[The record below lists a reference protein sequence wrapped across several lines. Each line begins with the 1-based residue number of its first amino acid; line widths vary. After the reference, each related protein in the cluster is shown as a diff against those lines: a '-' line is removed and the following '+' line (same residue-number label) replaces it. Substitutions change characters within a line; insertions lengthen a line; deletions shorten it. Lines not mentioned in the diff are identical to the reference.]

1 MQGDKGTPM
10 VSMVSPRH
18 DEHPDDLLVVD
29 SPSLRGR
36 LSESAFPDNPLLG
49 AKPSF
54 GKRASRTLIRYLIAC
69 GVGVGGTL
77 AWQSY
82 GDAAKQT
89 VAAWGAE
96 RGWPMTWLSNGDAVN
111 ASPPRPERTEAVP
124 TAQKVAE
131 IGPGPAGG
139 SSSDL
144 EQLKTMT
151 LGMAA
156 TLTTMREKIEQLAAG
171 QQQTASDIA
180 KLQAAEQEIRHK
192 ISAAATRPAVAA
204 PSKPAPIAPPRA
216 LAPPR

>member
-1 MQGDKGTPM
+1 M
-10 VSMVSPRH
+10 VSMVSPRQ
-18 DEHPDDLLVVD
+18 DEHSDDLLVVD

-36 LSESAFPDNPLLG
+36 LSESAFPDNPLLP
-49 AKPSF
+49 ARPSF
-54 GKRASRTLIRYLIAC
+54 GKRASRAFIRYLIAC

-89 VAAWGAE
+89 AATWGAE
-96 RGWPMTWLSNGDAVN
+96 RGWPMTWLSNGEAVN
-111 ASPPRPERTEAVP
+111 ANPSRPERMGAAP

-131 IGPGPAGG
+131 IVPGPAGG

-151 LGMAA
+151 LGLAA
-156 TLTTMREKIEQLAAG
+156 TLTTMRERIEQLTAG
-171 QQQTASDIA
+171 QQQTASDVA

-192 ISAAATRPAVAA
+192 ISAVATRPAVVA
-204 PSKPAPIAPPRA
+204 PSKPAPIAPARA
-216 LAPPR
+216 PTPPR